1 MDYPLSIN
9 KNMSKFYVQTVF
21 KKTYSNG
28 AVRFEYINTQKLYY
42 NEFEYDEPRSV
53 FSDASEQRRYERI
66 RTKIDETI
74 EALLTPAPE
83 LLIYENGT
91 FVNEIFKSAYERA
104 ERIEGYLEHFPDVGE
119 QVSDQVITIHALEVR
134 KEL

>member
-1 MDYPLSIN
+1 
-9 KNMSKFYVQTVF
+9 MSKFYVQTVF

-28 AVRFEYINTQKLYY
+28 AVRFEYLHLQKLYY
-42 NEFEYDEPRSV
+42 QEFEYGEPLSV
-53 FSDASEQRRYERI
+53 FSDASEQRRYEHI

-83 LLIYENGT
+83 LLIYENGSY
-91 FVNEIFKSAYERA
+91 VNDIFKSAYERA
-104 ERIEGYLEHFPDVGE
+104 ERVENFIERFFDVGE
-119 QVSDQVITIHALEVR
+119 QVSDEVVTIHALEVR

>member
-1 MDYPLSIN
+1 
-9 KNMSKFYVQTVF
+9 MSKFYVQTVF

-28 AVRFEYINTQKLYY
+28 AVRFEYVQTQKLYY
-42 NEFEYDEPRSV
+42 NELEYDEPRSV

-91 FVNEIFKSAYERA
+91 YVNEIFKSAYERA
-104 ERIEGYLEHFPDVGE
+104 ERVEHYLQRFEEVGAH
-119 QVSDQVITIHALEVR
+119 VSDEVVTIHALEVR